1 MMYNTILFDLD
12 GTLTDPAEGITN
24 SVAYALKHWNIE
36 IADKSTLN
44 CFIGPPLYESFS
56 KYFNFSEN
64 EAQKAVEVYREY
76 FSVKGLYENKVYDG
90 IEEVLFLL
98 KSAGKKLAVAT
109 SKPEHFAVKILK
121 HFSLE
126 KYFDVIAGATMDG
139 TRINKDDVI
148 DYAIKQLSVTDKS
161 KILMI
166 GDRMYD
172 VIGAKEMGIDC
183 LAVSYGYGSREE
195 LENAH
200 ATFIV
205 DNTKELLNFF
215 NGRIL

>member
-36 IADKSTLN
+36 VSDKSTLN

-90 IEEVLFLL
+90 IEEVLSLL

-139 TRINKDDVI
+139 SRINKADVI
-148 DYAIKQLSVTDKS
+148 RYALNELSPSAS
-161 KILMI
+161 KEILMI
-166 GDRMYD
+166 GDREHD
-172 VIGAKEMGIDC
+172 VFGAKEIGIDS
-183 LAVSYGYGSREE
+183 LGVTYGYGGRKE
-195 LENAH
+195 LENAG
-200 ATFIV
+200 ADFVVDAVEDIV
-205 DNTKELLNFF
+205 KI
-215 NGRIL
+215 ILE

>member
-24 SVAYALKHWNIE
+24 SVTYALKHWNIE
-36 IADKSTLN
+36 IADKSSLN

-90 IEEVLFLL
+90 IEEVLSLL

-139 TRINKDDVI
+139 SRINKADVI
-148 DYAIKQLSVTDKS
+148 RYALNELSPSTS
-161 KILMI
+161 KEILMI
-166 GDRMYD
+166 GDREHD
-172 VIGAKEMGIDC
+172 VFGAKEIGIDS
-183 LAVSYGYGSREE
+183 LGVTYGYGGRKE
-195 LENAH
+195 LENAG
-200 ATFIV
+200 ADFVVDAVEDIV
-205 DNTKELLNFF
+205 KI
-215 NGRIL
+215 ILE